1 MTGLNKDSV
10 KFVLGLLHSQAMAA
24 CERLSAVLDDSK
36 LMMNLRSCK
45 APQVKMARWARA
57 KGTPGYENIRAEKG
71 PGEKEVTVTP
81 WPTTLCVRSEDGG
94 YGSVLKLTYDN

>member
-10 KFVLGLLHSQAMAA
+10 QFVLGLLHSQAMAA
-24 CERLSAVLDDSK
+24 CERLSAVLADAK
-36 LMMNLRSCK
+36 LIKDLSNCK

-94 YGSVLKLTYDN
+94 YGSVLTLTYVN